1 MSVPTGSH
9 QRDTHHAGTGSCY
22 QRTPNTNA
30 RVDTILKELR
40 HQRRT
45 PLEPDGLIRPR
56 RLLCRHCVEGVG
68 GKSQNV
74 NKVKHGGDG
83 IKIQIRSLSLDDD
96 ALRWVANA
104 RPLTLHNLHSTRL
117 ITMSG
122 WMAWLAGK
130 GKNSRDAA
138 RDAIVTLREQLLML
152 EKKEQFLQKKIDDE
166 VAKAKANAT
175 SNKRGE

>member
-1 MSVPTGSH
+1 
-9 QRDTHHAGTGSCY
+9 
-22 QRTPNTNA
+22 
-30 RVDTILKELR
+30 
-40 HQRRT
+40 
-45 PLEPDGLIRPR
+45 
-56 RLLCRHCVEGVG
+56 
-68 GKSQNV
+68 
-74 NKVKHGGDG
+74 
-83 IKIQIRSLSLDDD
+83 
-96 ALRWVANA
+96 
-104 RPLTLHNLHSTRL
+104 
-117 ITMSG
+117 MSG